1 MNIKRNVTF
10 QLESRKKDGVPI
22 VENVPIRMRVV
33 FGGKRIEF
41 TTGYRIDVGKWDTS
55 KQRVKNGY
63 SNKLKQT
70 ANEINSD
77 LNRYE
82 TIVQNI
88 FKEYELQDT
97 MPTHDEVKSLFNE
110 RTRLSMSEQDA
121 TPESKVLTFWDVLEI
136 FIEENGRLKSWT
148 KASYQK
154 FNAMKKHLR
163 DFGSDSQYRCP
174 IEFSTFTEHGLNRY
188 LLFLSSKLR
197 MLNSTVDNQI
207 AFLKWFLRWSNE
219 KNYHQNNAYQSFRPR
234 LKDTQ
239 KKIIFLTQEELQAI
253 TTLEL
258 PSTKQY
264 LERTR
269 DVLLFCCYTGL
280 RYSDVAN
287 LKRSDIKE
295 SYIEITTVKTSDSL
309 VIEFNQHSK
318 AILEK
323 YKDVH
328 FKMDKALPVVSNQKM
343 NEYVK
348 ELGKLAGIDTPVRIT
363 QYIGNER
370 VDAVYPKYELL
381 STHTGRKTFI
391 CTALALGIPPHVV
404 MKWTGHSDYKAMKP
418 YIDIADNIKAQAM
431 TKFDNLL
438 N

>member
-207 AFLKWFLRWSNE
+207 SFLKWFLRWSYE

-269 DVLLFCCYTGL
+269 DVLLFC
-280 RYSDVAN
+280 
-287 LKRSDIKE
+287 
-295 SYIEITTVKTSDSL
+295 
-309 VIEFNQHSK
+309 
-318 AILEK
+318 
-323 YKDVH
+323 
-328 FKMDKALPVVSNQKM
+328 
-343 NEYVK
+343 
-348 ELGKLAGIDTPVRIT
+348 
-363 QYIGNER
+363 
-370 VDAVYPKYELL
+370 
-381 STHTGRKTFI
+381 
-391 CTALALGIPPHVV
+391 
-404 MKWTGHSDYKAMKP
+404 
-418 YIDIADNIKAQAM
+418 
-431 TKFDNLL
+431 
-438 N
+438 